1 MAARASVSNRWMSS
15 TLSTLDLTD
24 PLLDS
29 VPSVA
34 DLTEDDAIC
43 EMRAA
48 ARVATQVTIVSADVS
63 GDVSADVGG
72 DASADLSGGAR
83 SAAR

>member
-1 MAARASVSNRWMSS
+1 M
-15 TLSTLDLTD
+15 
-24 PLLDS
+24 
-29 VPSVA
+29 A

-63 GDVSADVGG
+63 GDVSVNVGG
-72 DASADLSGGAR
+72 DVSADFVGGAR
-83 SAAR
+83 SAAG

>member
-1 MAARASVSNRWMSS
+1 MSS

-63 GDVSADVGG
+63 ADVSGDVSADVGG

>member
-1 MAARASVSNRWMSS
+1 MSDRRIRRMSS

-29 VPSVA
+29 FPSMA
-34 DLTEDDAIC
+34 DLTEGDAMC

-48 ARVATQVTIVSADVS
+48 TRVATQVTIVSGEASADASVNVS
-63 GDVSADVGG
+63 GDVSADFV
-72 DASADLSGGAR
+72 GGAR
-83 SAAR
+83 SAAG

>member
-1 MAARASVSNRWMSS
+1 MSS

-48 ARVATQVTIVSADVS
+48 ARGATQVTIVSA
-63 GDVSADVGG
+63 DVSADVGG

>member
-1 MAARASVSNRWMSS
+1 MAARASVADRRMSS

-29 VPSVA
+29 VPSMA
-34 DLTEDDAIC
+34 DLTEGDAMC

-48 ARVATQVTIVSADVS
+48 TQVATQVTTVSGEASANVSADFV
-63 GDVSADVGG
+63 
-72 DASADLSGGAR
+72 GGAR
-83 SAAR
+83 SAAV

>member
-1 MAARASVSNRWMSS
+1 MSS

-29 VPSVA
+29 VPSMA
-34 DLTEDDAIC
+34 DLTVGDAMS

-48 ARVATQVTIVSADVS
+48 TRVATQVTIVSGEASADASVNVS
-63 GDVSADVGG
+63 GDVSADFV
-72 DASADLSGGAR
+72 GGAR
-83 SAAR
+83 SAAG

>member
-1 MAARASVSNRWMSS
+1 M
-15 TLSTLDLTD
+15 
-24 PLLDS
+24 
-29 VPSVA
+29 A

>member
-1 MAARASVSNRWMSS
+1 MAARASVSDRWMSS

-48 ARVATQVTIVSADVS
+48 ARLDTQVTIVSADVN
-63 GDVSADVGG
+63 
-72 DASADLSGGAR
+72 ADLSGGAR

>member
-1 MAARASVSNRWMSS
+1 MSDRRIRRMSS

-29 VPSVA
+29 VPSMA
-34 DLTEDDAIC
+34 DLTEGDVMS

-48 ARVATQVTIVSADVS
+48 TRVATQVTIVSGEA
-63 GDVSADVGG
+63 SADASVNVSG
-72 DASADLSGGAR
+72 DASADFVGGAR
-83 SAAR
+83 SAAG